1 MIQPDIDEIRRYL
14 GMSKAVHDPVTDG
27 MIQECIGK
35 LQAVIQPVHLYAYY
49 PLTITDDT
57 FHVASLCFSSKSLR
71 RNMEGCKEI
80 CVLACTIGIGADR
93 LIRKTELTSIS
104 EAAVMQATA
113 AAMAEAYCEH
123 VNDMIKEETAQR
135 NLYCRPRFS
144 PGYGDLSLTL
154 QKDIF
159 SLLNLTKNLGITL
172 SESLLMI
179 PTKSITALIG
189 ISDTCRSFT
198 QNQCNTCNMQN
209 TCNYTRKDE
218 L

>member
-1 MIQPDIDEIRRYL
+1 MIQPDINEIRRYL
-14 GMSKAVHDPVTDG
+14 GMSKTVNDPVTYR
-27 MIQECIGK
+27 MIQECTEK
-35 LQAVIQPVHLYAYY
+35 LQFVIQPAHLYAYY
-49 PLTITDDT
+49 PLTIKDDT
-57 FHVASLCFSSKSLR
+57 FQFASLSFSSKSLL
-71 RNMEGCKEI
+71 RNMEGCTEI
-80 CVLACTIGIGADR
+80 CVMACTLGIGVDR

-104 EAAVMQATA
+104 EAAIMQATA
-113 AAMAEAYCEH
+113 SAMAEAYCEH
-123 VNDMIKEETAQR
+123 VNNMIKEETAQR

-144 PGYGDLSLTL
+144 PGYGDLPLYL

-179 PTKSITALIG
+179 PVKSITALIG

-198 QNQCNTCNMQN
+198 QNQCINCNMQN
-209 TCNYTRKDE
+209 TCIYRRKDN